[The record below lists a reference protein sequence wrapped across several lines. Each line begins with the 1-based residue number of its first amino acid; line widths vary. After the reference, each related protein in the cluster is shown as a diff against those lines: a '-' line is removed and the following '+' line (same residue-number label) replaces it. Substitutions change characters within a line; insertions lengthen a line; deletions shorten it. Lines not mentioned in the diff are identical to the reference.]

1 MSLLKRRLMMA
12 LLGNGGAEGL
22 EKIFE
27 AEFTLG
33 TTITT
38 SSITTI
44 TTLDTGLAEGDLDEG
59 EILIAEIR
67 MLEDLE
73 TEDDTLVRQLER
85 FEFLQIGS
93 GFYSSAGYSAGN
105 PTYMKANSEEQYTLY
120 MAAATGV
127 FISAA
132 GKYLSTLTISGRSNG
147 IPSPVAGCYQLLLY
161 KTGFNSKHDHRE

>member
-33 TTITT
+33 ATITT
-38 SSITTI
+38 SSLTTI
-44 TTLDTGLAEGDLDEG
+44 TTLDTGLAEGDTEEG

-73 TEDDTLVRQLER
+73 TEDDTLIRQLER
-85 FEFLQIGS
+85 FEFLFIGAGS
-93 GFYSSAGYSAGN
+93 YGQAGYSGGN
-105 PTYMKANSEEQYTLY
+105 PAYMKANSEEQYTPY
-120 MAAATGV
+120 MAATTGIFV
-127 FISAA
+127 SAA
-132 GKYLSTLTISGRSNG
+132 GRYLSTLTISGRSNG
-147 IPSPVAGCYQLLLY
+147 SPSPVAGRYQLLLY